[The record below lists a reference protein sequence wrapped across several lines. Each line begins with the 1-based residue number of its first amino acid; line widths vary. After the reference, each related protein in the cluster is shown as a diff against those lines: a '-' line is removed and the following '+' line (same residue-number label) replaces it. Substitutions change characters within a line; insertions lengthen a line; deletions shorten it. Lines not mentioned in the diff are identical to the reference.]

1 MRLKTGV
8 IIYSTRVFLT
18 YKTFPRVC
26 LQFVVVAYPDHTHLL
41 FFVENLTL
49 PTAGCMVAR
58 SNVEPPC
65 RT

>member
-8 IIYSTRVFLT
+8 IIYSTLVFLT

-26 LQFVVVAYPDHTHLL
+26 LQFVIVAYDTHLL

-58 SNVEPPC
+58 SNVEPPV
-65 RT
+65 